1 MVNGTEAR
9 AFRTSVRPS
18 LLGEVH
24 CIGTE
29 SKLLDCSH
37 SSIGRHWCGRYY
49 SPVSDIIISCSGMH
63 FTSLTYSR
71 TF

>member
-24 CIGTE
+24 CIRTE
-29 SKLLDCSH
+29 SKLLDHSH
-37 SSIGRHWCGRYY
+37 SSIGRHWCGHDYT
-49 SPVSDIIISCSGMH
+49 PVRGG
-63 FTSLTYSR
+63 SR
-71 TF
+71 KFCLLGLNVCT